1 MLEDVIRENLGQ
13 LFPGVGIRTA
23 HMFRVVRDMEV
34 AVTHPQDTAET
45 ILEVVDRGLREQRH
59 GPVSL
64 LEVEHGMPTRVLESA
79 RRKLRGQ
86 PRRDRADARPH
97 GIRRLDGARRDSAPG
112 PARSGR

>member
-1 MLEDVIRENLGQ
+1 MKVPDLLPRFVALPRAEGIRRFAMLEDVIRENLGQ

-45 ILEVVDRGLREQRH
+45 ILEVVDRGLREQQR

-64 LEVEHGMPTRVLESA
+64 LEVDHAMPSRVLDLLSRTS
-79 RRKLRGQ
+79 RR
-86 PRRDRADARPH
+86 AAM
-97 GIRRLDGARRDSAPG
+97 
-112 PARSGR
+112 